1 MTNGTVAGNDVEP
14 IIRLSSSS
22 TFVVVVVEDGYGANE
37 DEDLFGDSLVP
48 FGIAVTLVEAE

>member
-22 TFVVVVVEDGYGANE
+22 FVVIVVEDGYGANE
-37 DEDLFGDSLVP
+37 DEDLFGDSLIP
-48 FGIAVTLVEAE
+48 FGIGVTLVEAE